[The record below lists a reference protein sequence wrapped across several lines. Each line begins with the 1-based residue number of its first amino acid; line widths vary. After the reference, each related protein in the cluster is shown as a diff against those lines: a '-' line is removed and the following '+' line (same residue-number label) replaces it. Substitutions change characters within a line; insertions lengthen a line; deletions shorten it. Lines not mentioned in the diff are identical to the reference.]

1 MYVVKMRGGY
11 LCANGGATKHLKFAT
26 TFDTKK
32 KAEEVAEKW
41 LRSDISFKAVEKE
54 SEELLINEK
63 RGTGYVPRGY

>member
-11 LCANGGATKHLKFAT
+11 LCVNGGATKYLKFAT

-63 RGTGYVPRGY
+63 RGTGYVSRGY

>member
-63 RGTGYVPRGY
+63 RGTGYVSRGY

>member
-26 TFDTKK
+26 TFDTKR

-41 LRSDISFKAVEKE
+41 LRNDVSFKAVEKE
-54 SEELLINEK
+54 SEEYEQN
-63 RGTGYVPRGY
+63 